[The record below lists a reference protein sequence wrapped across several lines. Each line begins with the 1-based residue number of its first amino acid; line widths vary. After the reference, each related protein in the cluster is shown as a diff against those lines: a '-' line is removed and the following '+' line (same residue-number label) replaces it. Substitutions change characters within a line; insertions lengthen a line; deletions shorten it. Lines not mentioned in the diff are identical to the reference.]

1 MSIIASPKAV
11 QRRPGPRRGFSLIE
25 TMVAMVI
32 ITVAITALCE
42 VLVAGTNANVSGNEL
57 TTAVNMAAAV
67 HEIAVGLPLSNS
79 GQPVIGAWR
88 DVWDLNGLKFS
99 PPIDAGR
106 RPMPSCPNWEQRV
119 TLQSVDANNLS
130 LPIENDRTAPAA
142 RLTVE
147 VYHEGHLVYTTSWL
161 ILAGGAS

>member
-1 MSIIASPKAV
+1 MNVIASSTRV
-11 QRRPGPRRGFSLIE
+11 RRRLQPRPAFSLIE

-32 ITVAITALCE
+32 VTIAITALCGM
-42 VLVAGTNANVSGNEL
+42 LAAGTNANVSGNEL

-79 GQPVIGAWR
+79 GQPVIGPWH

-99 PPIDAGR
+99 PPIDAAR
-106 RPMPSCPNWEQRV
+106 RPIPSCPNWEQRV
-119 TLQSVDANNLS
+119 TVQSVDSNNIS
-130 LPIENDRTAPAA
+130 QAIDNDRNGPAA

-147 VYHEGHLVYTTSWL
+147 IYHEGHLVYTTSWL
-161 ILAGGAS
+161 VLAGNPV